1 MAGNTNQV
9 MDLQERLPDRQETNT
24 SSTSSLYHSAESI
37 AVQEVGVDKWG
48 TGIQSAARR
57 LGVKISPWI
66 LKDQDTEGSR
76 ELLASIWIKFNR
88 LSSLIVT
95 LLLT

>member
-37 AVQEVGVDKWG
+37 AVQEV
-48 TGIQSAARR
+48 
-57 LGVKISPWI
+57 
-66 LKDQDTEGSR
+66 EGN
-76 ELLASIWIKFNR
+76 F
-88 LSSLIVT
+88 SSMR
-95 LLLT
+95 